1 MDHVT
6 IIVAALAAGAAA
18 GLSGAAEQSVMDAYG
33 AIKQW
38 IQDRYADISLKNLVK
53 DPGSKN
59 RQGVLAEELAEAGA
73 RQDADLLAKV
83 QALSE
88 ALAESEEGRR
98 AAEVVG
104 VKIDDVVVKG
114 NAILTDITSSGAG
127 VILRKT
133 DIGGSLEIRGVRAG
147 ERKDKERSNL

>member
-1 MDHVT
+1 MDPVT

-38 IQDRYADISLKNLVK
+38 IQDRYADISLKNLEK

-59 RQGVLAEELAEAGA
+59 RQGVLAEELTEAGA
-73 RQDADLLAKV
+73 GQDAELLRQV
-83 QALSE
+83 QELSE
-88 ALAESEEGRR
+88 ALARSEAGRR

-104 VKIDDVVVKG
+104 VKLDDLVIEG
-114 NAILTDITSSGAG
+114 NVIIAGIVSSGSG
-127 VILRKT
+127 VIINKS
-133 DIGGSLEIRGVRAG
+133 DFGGSLEIRDVNAG
-147 ERKDKERSNL
+147 PGKEGKRPNP